1 MEKVHPLWGEVSC
14 NCESLQCNTVAFS
27 VLVLC
32 LLIFDIFPDSKRVC
46 VGSPKPRESWWTSC
60 KATEKSKSH
69 NHFCFCVCLC
79 VCVCV
84 CLCVC
89 VCVLGCLCTCTCFAV
104 GLLNIRFVSD
114 LILYWAS
121 QIYRGVWV
129 GDNWTFCPSSSFA
142 VMLLLPVSCCFEPSQ
157 PLGITTGLLKHQTSY
172 YLKFTSC

>member
-1 MEKVHPLWGEVSC
+1 MWAL
-14 NCESLQCNTVAFS
+14 
-27 VLVLC
+27 
-32 LLIFDIFPDSKRVC
+32 
-46 VGSPKPRESWWTSC
+46 
-60 KATEKSKSH
+60 
-69 NHFCFCVCLC
+69 
-79 VCVCV
+79 

-121 QIYRGVWV
+121 QIYCGVWV

-157 PLGITTGLLKHQTSY
+157 PLGIISGLKETFIKRHIVEWTTKAEIGLEEQCEKTESCRENLWNEIQPKGPQRQKQTREQNKKKSIAV
-172 YLKFTSC
+172 KMCHGNCIT